1 MRNNTSYTRHTKR
14 FLSVTLLLI
23 SAVYA
28 VAQVQVTSDYV
39 SPSSLIDSDGDNH
52 GDGSMVKV
60 SALANLPF
68 SYELDDDRQIV
79 RMWALTLSSKYA
91 SLNNTGIAGAYVPDK
106 ILNLS
111 LNLTHIRPLSERWK
125 LMASLGVGIYSRP
138 NHIAFKSLLA
148 NGGAAAVYKVCD
160 NFDLGIGAGLTNS
173 FGIPAII
180 PMIYVNWRL
189 RGEYQLDVSMIT
201 GLKINIKKKWN
212 EKFTTSLT
220 ALDMEGM
227 SAVFRTD
234 EKWKLYTT
242 TLTRSYLELE
252 YRHNR
257 NFSFFGSL
265 GVTWKRSSRLTD
277 RKFKNFYKLF
287 HCDDKMHFNPA
298 MMVRI
303 GMNYTL

>member
-1 MRNNTSYTRHTKR
+1 MLNNSSYKRHTKR
-14 FLSVTLLLI
+14 FQSVILLLI
-23 SAVYA
+23 SAVIS
-28 VAQVQVTSDYV
+28 VAQVQVNSDYV
-39 SPSSLIDSDGDNH
+39 SPSSLIDSDGNNH
-52 GDGSMVKV
+52 GDGSMVRV
-60 SALANLPF
+60 TALANLPF
-68 SYELDDDRQIV
+68 SYELDEDRKIV
-79 RMWALTLSSKYA
+79 KMWALTLSSKYA

-125 LMASLGVGIYSRP
+125 LMASLGMGIYARP
-138 NHIAFKSLLA
+138 NHIVFKSLLA
-148 NGGAAAVYKVCD
+148 NGGAAAVYEVSD

-173 FGIPAII
+173 FGIPAIL
-180 PMIYVNWRL
+180 PMVYVNWRL
-189 RGEYQLDVSMIT
+189 RGVYQIDVSMIT
-201 GLKINIKKKWN
+201 GLKINVKRVWN

-220 ALDMEGM
+220 ALDMDGM

-234 EKWKLYTT
+234 NKWKLYTT
-242 TLTRSYLELE
+242 TLTRSYLEVE

-257 NFSFFGSL
+257 NFSFFGSM
-265 GVTWKRSSRLTD
+265 GVTWKRSSRLTN

-287 HCDDKMHFNPA
+287 HSDDKMHFSPA

>member
-1 MRNNTSYTRHTKR
+1 MLHNFSYIQHTKR
-14 FLSVTLLLI
+14 FLSFTLLFI
-23 SAVYA
+23 SAA
-28 VAQVQVTSDYV
+28 IAMAQVQVSSDYV
-39 SPSSLIDSDGDNH
+39 SPSSLIDCDGESH
-52 GDGSMVKV
+52 GDGSMVRI

-68 SYELDDDRQIV
+68 SYELDDNRQIV

-91 SLNNTGIAGAYVPDK
+91 SLNNTGIAGAFVPDK

-125 LMASLGVGIYSRP
+125 LMASLGVGIYARP
-138 NHIAFKSLLA
+138 NHIVFKSLLA
-148 NGGAAAVYKVCD
+148 NGGAAAVYKVSD

-180 PMIYVNWRL
+180 PMVYVNWRL
-189 RGEYQLDVSMIT
+189 RGQYQIDVSMVT
-201 GLKINIKKKWN
+201 GLKISVMRKWA
-212 EKFTTSLT
+212 EKFTTTLT
-220 ALDMEGM
+220 ALDMDGM

-234 EKWKLYTT
+234 DKWKLYTT
-242 TLTRSYLELE
+242 TLTRSYLELT
-252 YRHNR
+252 YQHNR

-265 GVTWKRSSRLTD
+265 GVVWKRSSRLTD

-287 HCDDKMHFNPA
+287 HSDDKMHFDPA
-298 MMVRI
+298 MTVRI